1 MSVIRTGAVAARRR
15 GPHRLRVGQIERLC
29 DDAVAVRFEVP
40 EALADDFGF
49 RAGQSV
55 ALRRVIDGRD
65 ERRSYSLCSAPGEGL
80 RIGVR
85 AIPDGL
91 FSTWLTDELRPGD
104 EVEVFPPAG
113 SFTPDLDV
121 AAHHVLLCAG
131 SGITPA
137 VAIAAA
143 ALRVPG
149 SRVTLL
155 YGNRRSGT
163 VMFADELADLKDRY
177 PSRLAIYHFLSR
189 EQQEAQLLSGRLDA
203 DKLRLVLDTVVRPD
217 DVDHWWLCGP
227 LNMVE
232 AARSVLISRGVPP
245 DEIHRE
251 LFYVDD
257 PPPEITRVDAAPD
270 GPTSEVTITLDGRT
284 SVLRLPRELPILEAA
299 QHDRSD
305 LPFACRGGVCG
316 TCRARLVEGEVKM
329 RRNFAL
335 SPEEVAAGF
344 VLTCQ
349 SLPQT
354 DRIVVDYDA

>member
-1 MSVIRTGAVAARRR
+1 VSVVEIGVARGRRG
-15 GPHRLRVGQIERLC
+15 GPHRLRVSGIERLC
-29 DDAVAVRFEVP
+29 DDAVAVRFDVP
-40 EALADDFGF
+40 PELDREFRF

-55 ALRRVIDGRD
+55 ALRRMVEGRD
-65 ERRSYSLCSAPGEGL
+65 ERRTYSLCSPPGEGL

-85 AIPDGL
+85 AIPGGL
-91 FSTWLTDELRPGD
+91 FSTWLTDEVRPGD

-113 SFTPDLDV
+113 SFTPDV
-121 AAHHVLLCAG
+121 GVPAHHVLLCAG
-131 SGITPA
+131 SGITPG

-155 YGNRRSGT
+155 YGNRRSST

-177 PSRLAIYHFLSR
+177 PSRLAIHHFLSR
-189 EQQEAQLLSGRLDA
+189 EQQDAQLLSGRLDA
-203 DKLRLVLDTVVRPD
+203 DKLELVLDTVLRAD

-232 AARSVLISRGVPP
+232 AARAVLRARGVPA

-257 PPPEITRVDAAPD
+257 PPPEVSRVEAAPS
-270 GPTSEVTITLDGRT
+270 GPTSEVSITLDGRT
-284 SVLRLPRELPILEAA
+284 SVLRLPRELPILEGA
-299 QHDRSD
+299 QHERND

-335 SPEEVAAGF
+335 SPEEVEAGF

-354 DRIVVDYDA
+354 DRVAVDYDA

>member
-1 MSVIRTGAVAARRR
+1 VSAVEIGAARGRR
-15 GPHRLRVGQIERLC
+15 GGPHRLRVSGIERLC
-29 DDAVAVRFEVP
+29 DDAVAVRFDVP
-40 EALADDFGF
+40 PELDREFRF

-55 ALRRVIDGRD
+55 ALRRMVEGRD
-65 ERRSYSLCSAPGEGL
+65 ERRTYSLCSPPGEGL

-85 AIPDGL
+85 AIPGGL
-91 FSTWLTDELRPGD
+91 FSTWLTDEVRPGD

-113 SFTPDLDV
+113 SFTPDV
-121 AAHHVLLCAG
+121 GVPAHHVLLCAG
-131 SGITPA
+131 SGITPG

-155 YGNRRSGT
+155 YGNRRSST

-177 PSRLAIYHFLSR
+177 PSRLAIHHFLSR
-189 EQQEAQLLSGRLDA
+189 EQQDAQLLSGRLDA
-203 DKLRLVLDTVVRPD
+203 DKLELVLDTVLRAD

-232 AARSVLISRGVPP
+232 AARAVLRARGVPA

-257 PPPEITRVDAAPD
+257 PPPEVSRVEAAPS
-270 GPTSEVTITLDGRT
+270 GPTSEVSITLDGRT
-284 SVLRLPRELPILEAA
+284 SVLRLPRELPILEGA
-299 QHDRSD
+299 QHERND

-335 SPEEVAAGF
+335 SPEEVEAGF

-354 DRIVVDYDA
+354 DRVAVDYDA